1 MAKQTRKKIKHDI
14 LTQDYKYGGIKMP
27 NIYHVITSLK
37 LTWMRRLF
45 LNDTKWVNLFNSTTG
60 LTTKDIII
68 HGDYF
73 ITLKCKKIQNAFWKD
88 VLISWVLMQEKLNIE
103 NDKDVQGLNIWYNT
117 KILKHNRPFLYTSYI
132 EKGIVFIN
140 DLLDERG
147 KILDFQSFK
156 NRYNLE
162 TNFLNYLSL
171 VNAEKIVVIKQ
182 HLLLAK
188 DLCYLLK

>member
-1 MAKQTRKKIKHDI
+1 
-14 LTQDYKYGGIKMP
+14 MP